1 MRTQINE
8 YEKLDDNI
16 QPFQQMFLSD
26 PLGVVLRKRDTNDQH
41 ICFEIISSDDGFW
54 MPGHGEMSTAWLNE
68 FIALLTA
75 ARNWCEENALPE
87 INQCPHVPNHIFG
100 WRFKQDNDC

>member
-1 MRTQINE
+1 MRTELNTHEQ
-8 YEKLDDNI
+8 LDDGI
-16 QPFQQMFLSD
+16 KPFNQMFIADL
-26 PLGVVLRKRDTNDQH
+26 LGVVLRKIGIDDQH

-54 MPGHGEMSTAWLNE
+54 MPGCGEMSTAWLNE
-68 FIALLTA
+68 FIAVLTA